1 MQAEFENVV
10 DVVNRVNAT
19 AVEAART
26 VGEINKRAVDRIVQQ
41 QLALVGQALESGVR
55 QLKLLQEPKGYQQY
69 FAGQAELAK
78 EGTEKVLAATRETL
92 GALAAARDELNTLVE
107 QGVKDATA
115 QVKTANAQVKE
126 AVAPVKP
133 APAKKTA

>member
-1 MQAEFENVV
+1 MQAEFGNVV
-10 DVVNRVNAT
+10 DVVSKVNAT
-19 AVEAART
+19 AVAAAKS

-41 QLALVGQALESGVR
+41 QLALMGQALESGVR
-55 QLKLLQEPKGYQQY
+55 QLNLLQESNGYQQY

-78 EGTEKVLAATRETL
+78 EATGKVLATTRETL

-115 QVKTANAQVKE
+115 QVKAANAQAKE